1 MFIKILIMRKIFE
14 NRILQGVLTG
24 VLTALSLT
32 MLWLMIDVRDF
43 VKYKQPQRD
52 EKQDI
57 RTDELK
63 KYYNQICQLIARLN
77 SNKLEKMNKRIDN
90 YKDDIRRIEEKI
102 DKLLLTKYM
111 AEK

>member
-1 MFIKILIMRKIFE
+1 MKKLFE

-43 VKYKQPQRD
+43 VKFKQPQRD

-57 RTDELK
+57 RIDELN
-63 KYYNQICQLIARLN
+63 KYFNQRCQLVDSLN
-77 SNKLEKMNKRIDN
+77 SNKFQNMNKRIDN
-90 YKDDIRRIEEKI
+90 YKDDIKRIEEKI
-102 DKLLLTKYM
+102 DKILLNKYTAENETKIIP
-111 AEK
+111 

>member
-1 MFIKILIMRKIFE
+1 MKKLFE

-57 RTDELK
+57 RIDELN
-63 KYYNQICQLIARLN
+63 KYFNQRCQLVDSLN
-77 SNKLEKMNKRIDN
+77 SNKFQNVNKRIDS

-102 DKLLLTKYM
+102 DKILLIKSTADK
-111 AEK
+111 